1 MIPIEPFA
9 HGLSSEPL
17 PVKYEWWFQ
26 FDVPSAGVP
35 VTDSLVVV
43 IFSPEGKIAARCA
56 ARM

>member
-1 MIPIEPFA
+1 
-9 HGLSSEPL
+9 
-17 PVKYEWWFQ
+17 VKYEWWFQ